1 MFKTRKVIAEIF
13 SIVGAIRQQCNVEFT
28 FPRHTVKETEVAAHG
43 IRHRRTLRRNK
54 RHNLRRCLPRRLH
67 PPQEN
72 ATHGDGRPSFD
83 EVSQLYIDISR
94 WMICQRSG
102 VLRRKSTTQDR
113 RIRDRSMLTRSSRG
127 SRIQL

>member
-1 MFKTRKVIAEIF
+1 MAYVIAEPC
-13 SIVGAIRQQCNVEFT
+13 VGTKDTAC
-28 FPRHTVKETEVAAHG
+28 VAAYPVDC
-43 IRHRRTLRRNK
+43 I
-54 RHNLRRCLPRRLH
+54 H
-67 PPQEN
+67 PKKN